1 MITSIA
7 LAAVSTLSL
16 HEFKSDAAGFDT
28 KSYFLDTGKEVVV
41 FDAQFTPNLADQLIN
56 TIRATT
62 KNPITHVVVTHPN
75 PDKFGGLLSFAK
87 LGAKLIASEETKSA
101 MPGVHAYKK
110 AYFVQTAKM
119 FTEESY
125 PQLILPQ
132 ITFEK
137 SLQLNLSGALIE
149 LRELAGVGVSS
160 NQTVAHIPALNALI
174 VGDLIHPM
182 THAWLEGGII
192 QGSPQPAL
200 ASWKKLLASLPEIY
214 SPSTVVYAGRGQQ
227 SQLAQSVTD
236 QIKYLEVAEST
247 VKQVIEDS
255 RKANVAVT
263 SESMGVLAKAIQERL
278 ENLFPKHELGY
289 LVNHGVYGLVLQMA
303 TTTTSL

>member
-41 FDAQFTPNLADQLIN
+41 FDAQFTPGLADELIN

-87 LGAKLIASEETKSA
+87 LGAKLIASEQTKSA
-101 MPGVHAYKK
+101 MPGVYAYKK

-119 FTEESY
+119 FTEENY
-125 PQLILPQ
+125 PQLVLPQ
-132 ITFEK
+132 VTFETK
-137 SLQLNLSGALIE
+137 LQLNLNGAIIE
-149 LRELAGVGVSS
+149 LRELAAAGVSS
-160 NQTVAHIPALNALI
+160 NQTVAHIPPLNALI

-192 QGSPQPAL
+192 DGAPRPAL
-200 ASWKKLLASLPEIY
+200 ASWKQILASLPTIFN
-214 SPSTVVYAGRGQQ
+214 PDTVVYAGRGQQ
-227 SQLAQSVTD
+227 AQLAHAATE
-236 QIKYLEVAEST
+236 QIKYLEAAEHV
-247 VKQVIEDS
+247 VKQVLGEA
-255 RKANVAVT
+255 RKANVSVT
-263 SESMGVLAKAIQERL
+263 PESIGAFAKEIQDRL
-278 ENLFPKHELGY
+278 ENLFPKYELGY
-289 LVNHGVYGLVLQMA
+289 LVNYGVYGLVLQIA
-303 TTTTSL
+303 KK